1 MRLKK
6 IKLAGFKSFVDPT
19 VLELPSNLV
28 GVVGPNGCGK
38 SNVIDAVRWV
48 LGESSAKN
56 LRGES
61 MSDVIFNGSS
71 GRKPVGQA
79 SIELVFDNS
88 DGSLGGEYASYAEI
102 SIRRVAS
109 RDNQS
114 NYFLNGTKC
123 RRRDITEIFLGT
135 GLGPRSYAIIEQGM
149 ISRVIEAKP
158 EDLRGFLEEAAGISL
173 YRKRR
178 GETETRMRHTRENLA
193 RLDDIRQELDKQLER
208 LKRQSESALRY
219 QGLKEEQEQIERDLT
234 SIRWRSLDSQLQV
247 QTSLIHQ
254 HALAYEEKM
263 SGKTSVDL
271 ELERL
276 RQKHQDQNDICNK
289 IQSQYYELGSEVTR
303 LEQMLQNQR
312 DRQQE
317 LQRDL
322 LQTEQRVQQLN
333 SQYTADSGRLEA
345 TEIEMTEL
353 EPEREEAVL
362 VQEKAKTQLQEV
374 ELTMRHWEEGFEHFQ
389 RQAELPQRTAEAEKA
404 RLEQLDRQSRDLDN
418 KIRKLTEELLHL
430 ETLSREEKIG
440 SLEAELQAQET
451 LQKDRAENLG
461 NFLSQLTE
469 TRQQQSSLTLA
480 LDQAKNQGHILQGR
494 VVSLEALQQAAL
506 GKTDAHIVAWLESHN
521 IQDRARIAEQI
532 TVEPGYELAVETVLG
547 SALEAICVENLE
559 ALASK
564 VSELSTGTL
573 TLIDKIDKTRAFSNL
588 PKPIGSVVD
597 SVVDIDINLD
607 LNSTLVKSAD
617 FAKSANSGKSQQ
629 AILLASKIQSQ
640 SHISVQGFCEGVY
653 VVDDLGT
660 ALLFRDE
667 LLAFESVITREG
679 IWLGK
684 DWLKVYRGSDGKS
697 GVLAREAELKQIHET
712 LAKLKQELSSL
723 EAEYTDNRHKIASL
737 EQERESLLRT
747 DQDQTQ
753 VIKILSTQLSR
764 ERAGLEHTCQR
775 LSLVQEE
782 VAENKQKLSLTQEET
797 AIARFSLQ
805 TAIDLMADF
814 EGRRAALQE
823 ERNRLRELLKQA
835 TFESRG
841 SQEKMQALALKHQA
855 LLSQKE
861 ATQEN
866 IARLQEHCASATER
880 NQQLQMALEECISPQ
895 FTLRENLE
903 TFLER
908 RLGVEET
915 LNNAREVLSD
925 IEGSVRQLE
934 KQRVELEQAAEA
946 IRSELEQTRMRG
958 QALEVRLQA
967 INEKLLE
974 LNVIV
979 SERLAQ
985 IPSEANETEW
995 ATRLEQVNHKIQR
1008 LGAINMAAIE
1018 EYQSEMDRKNYLD
1031 LQTKDLTEALE
1042 TLENAIRKIDRET
1055 RARFKEVYEKVNQE
1069 FQQLFPRLFGG
1080 GQAYLELL
1088 GEDLLEAGLSVM
1100 ARPPGK
1106 RNSSIQLLSGGEKTL
1121 TAVALVFSIF
1131 QLNPAP
1137 FCMLDEVDA
1146 PLDDA
1151 NVVRFSNLV
1160 KHMSASLQ
1168 FIYITHNK
1176 ITMGIA
1182 DHLVGVTMKEPGVSR
1197 LVSVNVAEAVE
1208 MAVN

>member
-19 VLELPSNLV
+19 VLELSSNLV

-61 MSDVIFNGSS
+61 MSDVIFNGSA

-79 SIELVFDNS
+79 SIELVFDNT

-114 NYFLNGTKC
+114 NYFLNGTRC

-178 GETETRMRHTRENLA
+178 QETETRMRHTRENLA

-208 LKRQSESALRY
+208 LKRQSESAIRY
-219 QGLKEEQEQIERDLT
+219 QGLKEEQDQIERDLT
-234 SIRWRSLDSQLQV
+234 SIRWRTLDQQLQAQSV
-247 QTSLIHQ
+247 LIQ
-254 HALAYEEKM
+254 QYALAYEEKM

-271 ELERL
+271 ELEKL
-276 RQKHQDQNDICNK
+276 RQRHHDQNDICQK

-317 LQRDL
+317 LQKDQ
-322 LQTEQRVQQLN
+322 LQTEQRLLQLN
-333 SQYTADSGRLEA
+333 SQYQADSGRLE
-345 TEIEMTEL
+345 TIEQEMTEL

-362 VQEKAKTQLQEV
+362 VQEKARTQLQEA
-374 ELTMRHWEEGFEHFQ
+374 ELAMRHWEEGFEDFQ

-404 RLEQLDRQSRDLDN
+404 RLEQLDKQSRDLDT
-418 KIRKLTEELLHL
+418 KIKKLTEELRHL
-430 ETLSREEKIG
+430 ETLSQEEKIRN
-440 SLEAELQAQET
+440 LEAELQEQEI

-461 NFLSQLTE
+461 DLLSKLTE
-469 TRQQQSSLTLA
+469 ARQKQSNLA
-480 LDQAKNQGHILQGR
+480 LDLDQAKNQGHSLQGR
-494 VVSLEALQQAAL
+494 MVSLEALQQAAL

-532 TVEPGYELAVETVLG
+532 EVEPGYELAVETVLG
-547 SALEAICVENLE
+547 SALEAVCVENFE
-559 ALASK
+559 VLASK
-564 VSELSTGTL
+564 ISELSSGTL
-573 TLIDKIDKTRAFSNL
+573 TLMDSSNTSNSRAS
-588 PKPIGSVVD
+588 
-597 SVVDIDINLD
+597 
-607 LNSTLVKSAD
+607 LNVNVNAQ
-617 FAKSANSGKSQQ
+617 KSQG
-629 AILLASKIQSQ
+629 AVLLASKIQSQ
-640 SHISVQGFCEGVY
+640 LSLQSFCEGVY
-653 VVDDLGT
+653 VVDDLGA
-660 ALLFRDE
+660 ALLLRPE
-667 LLAFESVITREG
+667 LQAFESVITREG

-684 DWLKVYRGSDGKS
+684 DWLKVYRGSEGKS

-712 LAKLKQELSSL
+712 LSEFEQRLSTL
-723 EAEYTDNRHKIASL
+723 EAEYTDNRNKIADI
-737 EQERESLLRT
+737 EQERESLLRI
-747 DQDQTQ
+747 DQEKTQ
-753 VIKILSTQLSR
+753 VITILSAKLSR

-775 LSLVQEE
+775 LSSVQEE
-782 VAENKQKLSLTQEET
+782 VAENKQKLVLTQEET
-797 AIARFSLQ
+797 AMARLSLQ

-814 EGRRAALQE
+814 TSRRGALQE
-823 ERNRLRELLKQA
+823 ERDKLRELLKQA
-835 TFESRG
+835 ASESRG
-841 SQEKMQALALKHQA
+841 SQEKMQTLALKHQA

-880 NQQLQMALEECISPQ
+880 NQQLQIALEECVGPQ
-895 FTLRENLE
+895 LTLRENLE
-903 TFLER
+903 SFLEQ

-915 LNNAREVLSD
+915 LNNAREVLSGLD
-925 IEGSVRQLE
+925 GSLRQLE
-934 KQRVELEQAAEA
+934 KQRIDFEQAAEA
-946 IRSELEQTRMRG
+946 IRSELEKTRLQGQT
-958 QALEVRLQA
+958 LEVKLQA
-967 INEKLLE
+967 IDEKLLA

-979 SERLAQ
+979 AERLAQ
-985 IPSEANETEW
+985 IPMEANETDL
-995 ATRLEQVNHKIQR
+995 AKRLEQINHKIQR

-1018 EYQSEMDRKNYLD
+1018 EYQSESERKNYLD

-1055 RARFKEVYEKVNQE
+1055 RAKFKEVYEKVNQE

-1106 RNSSIQLLSGGEKTL
+1106 RNSSIQLLSGGEKAL
-1121 TAVALVFSIF
+1121 TAVALVFAIF

-1182 DHLVGVTMKEPGVSR
+1182 DHLIGVTMKEPGVSR